1 MFHDSSRTT
10 GGPGSYVASCAGGF
24 VLALG
29 LFEAQRDFAENN
41 SSSSRVLFSLYR
53 RCSYSLRFGPGA
65 SATTSEL
72 GHRAPMPVR
81 RSHGICLV
89 SRWSR
94 LRDEPTHQLYE
105 QASAVVQQPVHGVSH
120 EPELFIE
127 GLRTGPG
134 SDALLHLKAS
144 DSIRGKYSGAPHIPP
159 GQTCLEC
166 SVLCS
171 LASFYPSNLFALLF
185 LSLAV
190 FVASCLVCLWVPLVF
205 GLVFGLVALC
215 LCGLVVLWPCGLVAL
230 CPCGFMAW

>member
-29 LFEAQRDFAENN
+29 LFEAQRDFVENN

-53 RCSYSLRFGPGA
+53 RCSYSLRFGPRA

-105 QASAVVQQPVHGVSH
+105 QASAVVQQSAMEQATSRNSLLKVCGLDRVRMRCCTSRPRTQFLVNIQV
-120 EPELFIE
+120 
-127 GLRTGPG
+127 LRT
-134 SDALLHLKAS
+134 SRRA
-144 DSIRGKYSGAPHIPP
+144 RR
-159 GQTCLEC
+159 
-166 SVLCS
+166 V
-171 LASFYPSNLFALLF
+171 
-185 LSLAV
+185 
-190 FVASCLVCLWVPLVF
+190 
-205 GLVFGLVALC
+205 
-215 LCGLVVLWPCGLVAL
+215 
-230 CPCGFMAW
+230 